1 MSRCSA
7 QSSWHWFPYSFSS
20 DFHSFNQSCEEYH
33 WLIQSHSQDY
43 CSTKFFFFL
52 ILFAQACIV
61 WRNQH
66 EVKMVYIPV
75 PGLACFLFVFSLQ
88 HLCAYKTNMSIKHSW
103 TSWYPVATFH
113 MSPCIRPCRLLQI
126 TVQSVEAL
134 SLSFYMNVVIEKC
147 TTSTVP
153 MITEVCFG
161 YVLSG
166 DLPSSD
172 TFNKCLLTLTCVQLW
187 CVGTL
192 SGMYWTLLVFPSFRA
207 STLFVFQIFSKT

>member
-1 MSRCSA
+1 MRSTTGWSSHTPRTTA
-7 QSSWHWFPYSFSS
+7 Q
-20 DFHSFNQSCEEYH
+20 QS
-33 WLIQSHSQDY
+33 
-43 CSTKFFFFL
+43 FFFL

-207 STLFVFQIFSKT
+207 STRFVFQIFNKSQIL